1 MKPRDRGFAL
11 ILVIWSLVLLSS
23 LAGGFSYA
31 VRHEARVA
39 ADMESIARAEAAA
52 VAGLHTAVLSLASSN
67 PADRWQAD
75 AQLHEVPWPDA
86 AIQVKVRSE
95 SGRLDLN
102 RSSRE
107 LLVGLFAQLFP
118 HADPE
123 ALADAVIDWRD
134 RDDRPGPAGA
144 ERDAYVQAGYTYTP
158 KNLSFDS
165 VSELSQ
171 VIGFDSA
178 MTDRASAYL
187 TVNSHQ
193 PRINVASADLL
204 VLASV
209 PGINRDDAE
218 TFVAHRE
225 RVLAEGGTLDYT
237 PLGNGMRYLDKRP
250 GGRFLSIDIEVRL
263 AEGLMRREHAVIRLE
278 RARGFKLLAREIRPV
293 GLEPDGTGQ

>member
-52 VAGLHTAVLSLASSN
+52 VAGLHTTVLALASGD
-67 PADRWQAD
+67 PGDRWQAD
-75 AQLHEVPWPDA
+75 GRIREVSWPDA
-86 AIQVKVRSE
+86 AIRIRVRSE
-95 SGRLDLN
+95 SSRIDLN
-102 RSSRE
+102 HSPPE
-107 LLVGLFAQLFP
+107 LLAGLFVQVFP
-118 HADPE
+118 DQDAE
-123 ALADAVIDWRD
+123 ALAAAVSDWRD
-134 RDDRPGPAGA
+134 PDDRPGPAGA
-144 ERDAYVQAGYTYTP
+144 ERDAYVQAGYTYSP
-158 KNLSFDS
+158 KNRPFDS

-178 MTDRASAYL
+178 MVERASAYL

-193 PRINVASADLL
+193 PRINVAGADLL
-204 VLASV
+204 VLAAV

-218 TFVAHRE
+218 KFVAYRE
-225 RVLAEGGTLDYT
+225 RVLAEGGTLDYN
-237 PLGNGMRYLDKRP
+237 PLRNGMRYLDKRP

-263 AEGLMRREHAVIRLE
+263 NEGLMRREHAVIRLD
-278 RARGFKLLAREIRPV
+278 RARGYRLLARETHPAR
-293 GLEPDGTGQ
+293 LEPDGAGQ

>member
-23 LAGGFSYA
+23 LAGGFAYA

-39 ADMESIARAEAAA
+39 ADIESIARAEAAA

-75 AQLHEVPWPDA
+75 TRLHEVPWPGA
-86 AIQVKVRSE
+86 VIKVKVRSE
-95 SGRLDLN
+95 SGRIDLN
-102 RSSRE
+102 RSPQV
-107 LLVGLFAQLFP
+107 LLAGLFAQLFP
-118 HADPE
+118 DGDAE

-144 ERDAYVQAGYTYTP
+144 ERDTYVQAGYSYTP
-158 KNLSFDS
+158 KNLPFDS
-165 VSELSQ
+165 VGELSR

-178 MTDRASAYL
+178 MVARASAHL

-204 VLASV
+204 VLAAV
-209 PGINRDDAE
+209 PGISRDDAE

-225 RVLAEGGTLDYT
+225 RVLAEGGALDYT
-237 PLGNGMRYLDKRP
+237 ALRNGMRYLDKRP
-250 GGRFLSIDIEVRL
+250 GSRFLSIDIEVRL
-263 AEGLMRREHAVIRLE
+263 TEGLMRRERAVIRLE
-278 RARGFKLLAREIRPV
+278 PARGYQLLARETRPV